1 MGWYLLAELMKN
13 IASLE
18 KYTIFDAL
26 FNLGCSPQ
34 TLELNTSNNT
44 ELLGK
49 TDQSH
54 SAWQAETE

>member
-18 KYTIFDAL
+18 KYTVFDAL

-34 TLELNTSNNT
+34 TFELNTPNNT
-44 ELLGK
+44 DHLGK
-49 TDQSH
+49 PNQPHT
-54 SAWQAETE
+54 A